1 MSKRKLITILFIV
14 TAALVVVTGW
24 FWYDKINTKTK
35 NNQDEQKME
44 MKMSKKDTSE
54 KDAKSMEM
62 MNHESENNVEIVKRN
77 QEERELAIPPLL
89 KPDSETKSEVTYTLV
104 AQEGESDF
112 LEGKKTKTLGYNGN
126 FLGPVLRVRDGQKVT
141 INTENKLNTDTSFH
155 WHGLKIPSDVDG
167 GPHQPVKPN
176 ETKKID
182 FTVDQEASTLW
193 FHPHPD
199 GKTAKQVYDGLA
211 GVLLVED
218 ENSDKLDIPKIYGKN
233 DIPVIVQD
241 RFLDDSNQFNYE
253 ADRNEDGT
261 QGDTLL
267 VNGTINPYINV
278 SDGSVRLRL
287 LNGSNARNYE
297 FTLDDGSEFKQIAS
311 DGGFLA
317 NPVSLKK
324 VLLTPGERAE
334 IVVTTEQYK
343 KGDVLKLMDGD
354 ATILSLRISKDNV
367 KATKLPTQL
376 NKTVNVEKSE
386 LSDQKITLKGM
397 SHMVSIDGK
406 TFDMDRIDLEK
417 KKDEKEIWEI
427 YNAPDMMGGMI
438 HPFHIHGVQF
448 RILSRNGK
456 NPAEN
461 ELGWKDTVALNPDE
475 TVKLEVQFQNTG
487 IFMYHCHNLEHEE
500 NGMMGQVEV
509 TD

>member
-1 MSKRKLITILFIV
+1 MSKKQLTTVLLIVIVAFI
-14 TAALVVVTGW
+14 AVTGW
-24 FWYDKINTKTK
+24 FLYDKNYTKTE
-35 NNQDEQKME
+35 NNQSKQKMN
-44 MKMSKKDTSE
+44 MSMSE
-54 KDAKSMEM
+54 RNSSSNSSMEM
-62 MNHESENNVEIVKRN
+62 MDQESENNVEIVEKN
-77 QEERELAIPPLL
+77 QKEKELAIPPLL
-89 KPDSETKSEVTYTLV
+89 KADSETDSAVEYTLT
-104 AQEGESDF
+104 AQEGESSFIDG
-112 LEGKKTKTLGYNGN
+112 EKTKTLGYNGN
-126 FLGPVLRVRDGQKVT
+126 FLGPVLRVKNGQKVT
-141 INTENKLNTDTSFH
+141 INTENKLTSDTSFH

-176 ETKKID
+176 ETKKVD
-182 FTVDQEASTLW
+182 FTVEQEAATLW

-199 GKTAKQVYDGLA
+199 GETAKQVYDGLA

-218 ENSDKLDIPKIYGKN
+218 ENSDKLDIPKNYGKD

-241 RFLDDSNQFNYE
+241 RVFDNNNQLNYE
-253 ADRNEDGT
+253 SDRNEDGT

-278 SDGSVRLRL
+278 SDGNIRLRL

-297 FTLDDGSEFKQIAS
+297 FSFDDGSEFKQIAS

-317 NPVSLKK
+317 NPISLDK
-324 VLLTPGERAE
+324 VMLTPGERAE
-334 IVVTTEQYK
+334 IIVNTEKYK
-343 KGDVLKLMDGD
+343 KGDVLNLMDGD
-354 ATILSLRISKDNV
+354 SKILSLKITKDNLKSV
-367 KATKLPTQL
+367 ELPTKLNEIANEDTSSLP
-376 NKTVNVEKSE
+376 E
-386 LSDQKITLKGM
+386 QKITLKGM

-406 TFDMDRIDLEK
+406 TFDMNRIDLEK

-456 NPAEN
+456 TPPEN
-461 ELGWKDTVALNPDE
+461 EAGWKDTVALNPDE

-500 NGMMGQVEV
+500 NGMMGQVKV
-509 TD
+509 TK